1 MLYRRGYLYTYQVG
15 VSCIHVRER
24 YPFTFVVIFSV
35 MNRMQCRAGTKTS
48 PGPSS
53 NGSSRTKTDPFKARK
68 IGSSKTKKKKKL
80 RTSSAII
87 EARRGR
93 EIEVGDD
100 GGVAHNW
107 ERILN
112 YLELDP
118 DPSRSEAYQAS
129 PIPDC
134 RSRGSCRPSKKSDR
148 TSYALEFMCFPP

>member
-68 IGSSKTKKKKKL
+68 IGSSKTKKKKKSFEHRVRSL
-80 RTSSAII
+80 KPGEGGRSKLGMMVESHII
-87 EARRGR
+87 GNVFW
-93 EIEVGDD
+93 ITW
-100 GGVAHNW
+100 NSI
-107 ERILN
+107 RIRA
-112 YLELDP
+112 DP
-118 DPSRSEAYQAS
+118 KPIKLVRSLTAGPVVLA
-129 PIPDC
+129 
-134 RSRGSCRPSKKSDR
+134 G
-148 TSYALEFMCFPP
+148 PPKRATEHHML